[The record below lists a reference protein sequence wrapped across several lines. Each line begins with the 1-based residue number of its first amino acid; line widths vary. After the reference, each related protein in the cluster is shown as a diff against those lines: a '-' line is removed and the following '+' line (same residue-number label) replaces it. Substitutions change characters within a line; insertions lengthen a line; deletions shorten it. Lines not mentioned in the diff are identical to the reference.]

1 MKTHNLLFILL
12 FIYSQASF
20 AQDILVPLPQRQ
32 AIEVSDVKTTHIIFD
47 EKIKYVDVGSAY
59 FVADTIGNMLK
70 LKHIGEEL
78 EDPKSQQANLTVIND
93 KGNYYSI
100 DMVYNRDPAI
110 TTYKAVE
117 TITKIGHFVKEN
129 INKIEKEERTTQDLQ
144 ELCILSEN
152 APSTVKIKDN
162 NDGLNL
168 TLNGIYY
175 RNFQNKIVLRIEI
188 YNASKITI
196 DIDHILFRSK
206 LKNHN
211 PASKD
216 YVYQERMLNPVK
228 SCGEQGNIQLGET
241 RVLTFIFDKFTLNED
256 EILSLEVG
264 ERAGGRSVNIRIPRK
279 KLLFPEYI

>member
-1 MKTHNLLFILL
+1 MKKHILLFIL
-12 FIYSQASF
+12 FFMCSHGAF
-20 AQDILVPLPQRQ
+20 AQEILEPLSQRQ

-47 EKIKYVDVGSAY
+47 EKIKYVDVGSTY

-70 LKHIGEEL
+70 LKHTGEEL
-78 EDPKSQQANLTVIND
+78 EDPKSQHANLTVING
-93 KGNYYSI
+93 KGSYYSI
-100 DMVYNRDPAI
+100 DMGYNRNPDI

-117 TITKIGHFVKEN
+117 TLTKIDYFAKEN
-129 INKIEKEERTTQDLQ
+129 IDKIEKEEKTAQDLQ
-144 ELCILSEN
+144 ELCMLSEN

-175 RNFQNKIVLRIEI
+175 RNFQNKIVLRVEI
-188 YNASKITI
+188 YNTSKITM
-196 DIDHILFRSK
+196 DIDQVLFRSK
-206 LKNHN
+206 LKNN
-211 PASKD
+211 NAAKKD
-216 YVYQERMLNPVK
+216 YVYQERILTPVK
-228 SCGEQGNIQLGET
+228 SCGDQRNIKLGEI

-264 ERAGGRSVNIRIPRK
+264 EHAGGRSVNIRIPRK

>member
-1 MKTHNLLFILL
+1 MKKHIVLFILFFL
-12 FIYSQASF
+12 CSQVSF
-20 AQDILVPLPQRQ
+20 AQEILEPLSQRQ

-47 EKIKYVDVGSAY
+47 EKIKYVDVGSTY

-70 LKHIGEEL
+70 LKHTGEEL
-78 EDPKSQQANLTVIND
+78 EDLKSQQANLTVING
-93 KGNYYSI
+93 KGSYYSI
-100 DMVYNRDPAI
+100 DMEYNRNPDI

-117 TITKIGHFVKEN
+117 TITKIDYFAKEN
-129 INKIEKEERTTQDLQ
+129 IYKIEKEERTAQDLQ
-144 ELCILSEN
+144 ELCMLSES

-175 RNFQNKIVLRIEI
+175 RNFQNKMVLRVEI
-188 YNASKITI
+188 YNTSKITL
-196 DIDHILFRSK
+196 DIDQILFRSK

-211 PASKD
+211 AAKKD
-216 YVYQERMLNPVK
+216 YVYQERILTPVK
-228 SCGEQGNIQLGET
+228 SCGEQRNIKLGET

-264 ERAGGRSVNIRIPRK
+264 EHAGGRSVNIRIPRK

>member
-1 MKTHNLLFILL
+1 MKKHIVLFILF
-12 FIYSQASF
+12 FICSQMSF
-20 AQDILVPLPQRQ
+20 AQEILEPLPQRQ

-47 EKIKYVDVGSAY
+47 EKIKYVDVGSTY

-70 LKHIGEEL
+70 LKHTGEEV
-78 EDPKSQQANLTVIND
+78 EDPKSKQANLTVING
-93 KGNYYSI
+93 KGSYYSI
-100 DMVYNRDPAI
+100 DMGYNRNPDI

-117 TITKIGHFVKEN
+117 TITKIDYFAKEN
-129 INKIEKEERTTQDLQ
+129 INKIEKEEKTAQDLQ
-144 ELCILSEN
+144 ELCMLSEN

-175 RNFQNKIVLRIEI
+175 RIQNKIVLRVEI
-188 YNASKITI
+188 YNTSKITL
-196 DIDHILFRSK
+196 DIDQILFRSK
-206 LKNHN
+206 LKNN
-211 PASKD
+211 NAAKKD
-216 YVYQERMLNPVK
+216 YVYQERILTPVK
-228 SCGEQGNIQLGET
+228 SCGEQRNIKLGET

-264 ERAGGRSVNIRIPRK
+264 EYAGGRSVNIRIPRK